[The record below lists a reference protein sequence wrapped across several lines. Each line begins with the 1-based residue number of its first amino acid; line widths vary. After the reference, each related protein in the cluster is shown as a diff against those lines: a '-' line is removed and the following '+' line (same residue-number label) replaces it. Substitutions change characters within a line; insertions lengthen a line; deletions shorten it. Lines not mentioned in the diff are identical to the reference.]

1 MQNNTMPSNEATLR
15 AEKSKVSRC
24 AYSLAVLAFL
34 CAMFGARLC
43 LAQPGRPTKNT
54 IQLTDVTRESGIDF
68 VHSSGASGVGY
79 IVEAMT
85 GGIALFDYDAD
96 GLIDIF
102 FCDGAPLKGSK
113 ESPDQL
119 HHRLYRNLGNWKFQD
134 VTEESGLKRT
144 GYGLGAVVADY
155 DNDGDPDLFV
165 SQFGKNL
172 LFRNNGNKTFT
183 DVTLSAGVDGR
194 YEVGAGACFLDGDND
209 GFLDLFVAS
218 YVEFTSENHVPVF
231 SKGQYLM
238 AGPQYYEKNP
248 DHYYRNRGDGT
259 FEDQSQRSGVG
270 SVLGPGMGVVAAD
283 LDDDGDTDIFVAQD
297 GSPNLLYVNDG
308 TGRFEESGLLSGVAS
323 NYEGK
328 INGSMGVDCADFDGD
343 GKLDLFLT
351 NYQSEMPVLYR
362 NLGGGIFEDATRRA
376 QIPPSLYPHVNWG
389 TGFIDFDNDSFLDIF
404 IANGHFDRVELMD
417 DRTSLKL
424 PNTLLRNNGQ
434 GRFVDVSRESG
445 NGMEI
450 VESSRAAG
458 FDDLDNDGD
467 VDVVILNSNAP
478 PTVLRNDT
486 PRKNHWLQ
494 ISLRGKECNRDAVG
508 ARVSVKVGGKTQV
521 SEVHSGRGYQ
531 SHYGS
536 RLQFGLGKWEEV
548 DEVSVQWPGG
558 ARETFGVKK
567 ADQHLLLE
575 QGGGSR

>member
-1 MQNNTMPSNEATLR
+1 MQSNQAMHG
-15 AEKSKVSRC
+15 AEKKMVLRGSR
-24 AYSLAVLAFL
+24 SLAVTVFL
-34 CAMFGARLC
+34 CAMFGARFC
-43 LAQPGRPTKNT
+43 LAQAARPTKST
-54 IQLTDVTRESGIDF
+54 IQLTDVNRESGIDF
-68 VHSSGASGVGY
+68 VHSSGASGIGY

-85 GGIALFDYDAD
+85 GGMALFDYDGD

-102 FCDGAPLKGSK
+102 FCNGAPLKGSK

-119 HHRLYRNLGNWKFQD
+119 HHRLYRNLGNWQFQD

-155 DNDGDPDLFV
+155 DNDGDPDLFI
-165 SQFGKNL
+165 SQFGKNV
-172 LFRNNGNKTFT
+172 LFRNNGDKTFT
-183 DVTLSAGVDGR
+183 DVTASAGVEGR
-194 YEVGAGACFLDGDND
+194 YEVGAGACFLDGDGD
-209 GFLDLFVAS
+209 GLLDLFVAS
-218 YVEFTSENHVPVF
+218 YVEFTYENHVPVL

-248 DHYYRNRGDGT
+248 DHYFRNRGDGT

-283 LDDDGDTDIFVAQD
+283 FDDDGDTDIFVAQD

-362 NLGGGIFEDATRRA
+362 NLGGGIFEDATRKA
-376 QIPPSLYPHVNWG
+376 QIPTSLYPHVNWG
-389 TGFIDFDNDSFLDIF
+389 TGFVDFDNDSFLDIF

-424 PNTLLRNNGQ
+424 PNSLLRNNGQ

-467 VDVVILNSNAP
+467 IDVVILNSNAP
-478 PTVLRNDT
+478 PSLLRNDT
-486 PRKNHWLQ
+486 PLKNHWLQ
-494 ISLRGKECNRDAVG
+494 ISLRGKDGNRDAIG
-508 ARVSVKVGGKTQV
+508 ARVSVKAGGKTQV

-531 SHYGS
+531 SHFGS
-536 RLQFGLGKWEEV
+536 RLQFGLGRLEEV
-548 DEVSVQWPGG
+548 DEVSVRWPGG
-558 ARETFGVKK
+558 ATEIFAARK